1 MNKVELRET
10 LESLRS
16 DLDNLKFREPKSRE
30 RVQQLISAIERQIEN
45 SEDADSN
52 ATVRSDISGAITQ
65 FESEHP
71 TLAVTLG
78 RIASSLSTMGI

>member
-16 DLDNLKFREPKSRE
+16 DLDSLKFHEPQSRE

-45 SEDADSN
+45 ADDADGN
-52 ATVRSDISGAITQ
+52 ASVRQDISGAITQ

-71 TLAVTLG
+71 TLASALG